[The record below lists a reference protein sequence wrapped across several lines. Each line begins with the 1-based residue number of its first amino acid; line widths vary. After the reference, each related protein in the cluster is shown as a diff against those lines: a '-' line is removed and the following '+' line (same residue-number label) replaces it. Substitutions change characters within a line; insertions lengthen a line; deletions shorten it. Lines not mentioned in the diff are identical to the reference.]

1 MLLSIQLPMRPLIS
15 RWKPLSYGS
24 RDRLKRLC
32 NSHAWTLTKRC
43 KDHRTATPVEREIV
57 AWASKTKF
65 IWSCGSA
72 IEHATQSVHTHTHM
86 KHILPQIMQNC
97 NHVYM
102 YVHTCICFGQT
113 EPFFVMYAVIWE
125 LIGFRSII
133 RPFIAVQTLD
143 LD

>member
-43 KDHRTATPVEREIV
+43 KDHRIATPVEREIV

-72 IEHATQSVHTHTHM
+72 IEHATQSVHTYTHETYIATDHAELQRIHVHA
-86 KHILPQIMQNC
+86 HIHLLRTNRAFLR
-97 NHVYM
+97 
-102 YVHTCICFGQT
+102 YVRDNMRVDRF
-113 EPFFVMYAVIWE
+113 PLNNSA
-125 LIGFRSII
+125 IGH
-133 RPFIAVQTLD
+133 L
-143 LD
+143 L